1 MDRKIGTVKD
11 QNLGIEDGVGRRC
24 RRVAHLIGEPLSREV
39 LMVIQQ
45 KYSWQNR
52 MSTRA
57 IITLVE
63 VTNNFHYKAQ

>member
-1 MDRKIGTVKD
+1 
-11 QNLGIEDGVGRRC
+11 
-24 RRVAHLIGEPLSREV
+24 
-39 LMVIQQ
+39 MVIQE

-63 VTNNFHYKAQ
+63 VANNFHYKAQ